1 MVGDGWL
8 VGCHEQQR
16 GRVIGDTQY
25 YGLYLLI
32 KDCVDAPLTHEFGR
46 SVVRFRGPPPSGRQ
60 SCVIVVVLQ
69 SSDICVTCIRTSLW
83 LGGRIYYA
91 YVLLFDKEVLIFR
104 IPRKL

>member
-1 MVGDGWL
+1 MVGGGWL

-46 SVVRFRGPPPSGRQ
+46 SVVRFRGPPPSGSAIVCYCCCVAEQRHLRHMYSYKFMAGWEDLLCLCPFVRQ
-60 SCVIVVVLQ
+60 GS
-69 SSDICVTCIRTSLW
+69 
-83 LGGRIYYA
+83 A
-91 YVLLFDKEVLIFR
+91 YF
-104 IPRKL
+104 